1 MKGDPLSLKIRRWH
15 PMCLSMGV
23 MVLTRARSR
32 LVNRNAVSVVVVC
45 LKGSW
50 VDVVDVVEVE
60 DVVEELKEDEED
72 EDVEED
78 AAIFLV

>member
-50 VDVVDVVEVE
+50 VDVVDVV
-60 DVVEELKEDEED
+60 DVVEEDEED

>member
-32 LVNRNAVSVVVVC
+32 LVNRNAVRVVVVF

-50 VDVVDVVEVE
+50 VDVVDVV

>member
-1 MKGDPLSLKIRRWH
+1 
-15 PMCLSMGV
+15 MGV

-50 VDVVDVVEVE
+50 VDVVDVVE
-60 DVVEELKEDEED
+60 ELKEDEED

>member
-32 LVNRNAVSVVVVC
+32 LVNRNAVSVVVDV
-45 LKGSW
+45 
-50 VDVVDVVEVE
+50 VDVVDVA
-60 DVVEELKEDEED
+60 EELKEDEED

>member
-32 LVNRNAVSVVVVC
+32 LVNRNAVRVVVVF

-50 VDVVDVVEVE
+50 VDVV